1 MSVGETGSMS
11 SIPISLSKLTSSSVS
26 TFHLTAT
33 QALLVL
39 TFQIEEQVNV
49 SNEISQYLLSRTQSL
64 SAARPK
70 KYYG

>member
-1 MSVGETGSMS
+1 MSVGEKGSMS

-26 TFHLTAT
+26 TFLLTAT